1 MRISALLFLLPAILA
16 AQPPANQPAPPA
28 TKPEDL
34 CALSGQVLNAVTGE
48 PLRRASIV
56 LMRADVTP
64 GEAGL
69 PLTYSTS
76 SNANGQFSMKDI
88 EPGKYRLNVTRNGF
102 VQFVYGARSA
112 MRPGTT
118 LTLIRHQRM
127 TDMSLKLTPHAVIT
141 GRILDDEGEPLSNVR
156 IMLQGYRYMQG
167 RKQLTMTGG
176 GGSTNDLGE
185 FRLFGI
191 APGKYFLSATPVAM
205 NFSYAIDRSATPGP
219 EEDFVATYYPGTL
232 DPSSAAQLDV
242 AAGAQVR
249 GIDMVLSRTRTVR
262 VKGRVI
268 HGLAGRPNV
277 QVMLAPRNQ
286 MGFMGVMRGAPL
298 DPAGNF
304 EIRNV
309 TPGAYIL
316 TATVNESGIPR
327 QGRMPV
333 DVGNSNLEGVSLTI
347 GPGLT
352 VQGRARIDA
361 DSAPFDISTV
371 RLTLQPREPGMFVGG
386 SQAKADAD
394 GAFELKSVSPDR
406 YYLNAFGLPSGA
418 YIKSARMD
426 QVDVLTSGLDLTN
439 GVAALLE
446 VVISP
451 RAASVTGTVQNQ
463 KTGNPA
469 PGATVVLIPQDK
481 TRREQQAFYK
491 MLVADQHGA
500 FSLTGVPPGD
510 YKAFAWEDL
519 DPGAWMDPD
528 FVKPVEEKGETVTL
542 REGEQKSLPL
552 KLIAADAAAN

>member
-1 MRISALLFLLPAILA
+1 MRISALLLLLPAILA
-16 AQPPANQPAPPA
+16 AQAPINPPAAPS

-34 CALSGQVLNAVTGE
+34 CVLSGQVLNGVTGE

-56 LMRADVTP
+56 LMRADPIP
-64 GEAGL
+64 GDSGP

-76 SNANGQFSMKDI
+76 SNAGGQFAMKDI
-88 EPGKYRLNVTRNGF
+88 EPGKYRLNVSRSGF
-102 VQFVYGARSA
+102 VQFVYGARST

-118 LTLIRHQRM
+118 LTLIRQQRM
-127 TDMSLKLTPHAVIT
+127 TDMALKLTPHAVIT

-156 IMLQGYRYMQG
+156 IALQGYRYMQG

-191 APGKYFLSATPVAM
+191 APGKYFLSATPIAM
-205 NFSYAIDRSATPGP
+205 NPTFALDRSASTGP
-219 EEDFVATYYPGTL
+219 EEDFVATYYPGTI
-232 DPSSAAQLDV
+232 DPASAAQLDV

-262 VKGRVI
+262 IKGRVT

-277 QVMLAPRNQ
+277 QVMLTPRNP

-316 TATVNESGIPR
+316 TATINDGGIPR
-327 QGRMPV
+327 QGRLPV
-333 DVGNSNLEGVSLTI
+333 DVGGSNLEGVNLTI
-347 GPGLT
+347 GPGVT
-352 VQGRARIDA
+352 VQGRVRLDA
-361 DSAPFDISTV
+361 DSAPMDISTV
-371 RLTLQPREPGMFVGG
+371 RLTLQPREQNMFGG
-386 SQAKADAD
+386 GGQAKADQE
-394 GAFELKSVSPDR
+394 GAFEMKNVSPDR
-406 YYLNAFGLPSGA
+406 YYLTAFGLPSGA
-418 YIKSARMD
+418 YVKSARTD
-426 QVDVLTSGLDLTN
+426 QVDILANGLDLTS
-439 GVAALLE
+439 GAPAALE

-451 RAASVTGTVQNQ
+451 RAAAVTGTVQNQ

-469 PGATVVLIPQDK
+469 PGATVVLIPQEK
-481 TRREQQAFYK
+481 TRREQQSFYK
-491 MLVADQHGA
+491 MVVADQHGA

-519 DPGAWMDPD
+519 DPGAYMDPD
-528 FVKPVEEKGETVTL
+528 FVKPIEEKGEAVTL

-552 KLIAADAAAN
+552 KLIAADAGAN